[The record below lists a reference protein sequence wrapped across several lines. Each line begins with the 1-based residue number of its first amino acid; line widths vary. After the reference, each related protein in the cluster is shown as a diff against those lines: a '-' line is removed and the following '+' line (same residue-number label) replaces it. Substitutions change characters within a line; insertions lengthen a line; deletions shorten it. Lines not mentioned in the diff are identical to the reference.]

1 MIDVGFRELKDT
13 VADLRNKQSVRRP
26 YFMSASIPVPNGGR
40 AKATLVCD
48 QDADIAVCGLNGT
61 VVAPADVYGRRLPFA
76 STIWPIP
83 YPGGIVIDGWAERG
97 LNMRVYA
104 SSDKEDTL
112 SDPEHF
118 MDAKTML
125 QPGYK
130 IGGFSRPY
138 PFLRYLQRDSKLT
151 FEFIN
156 TDTYGVGDGNVFHFV
171 SLILTC
177 RKYEPFTR

>member
-13 VADLRNKQSVRRP
+13 VVDLRNKQAVRRP
-26 YFMSASIPVPNGGR
+26 YFMSASVPVPNGGR

-48 QDADIAVCGLNGT
+48 QDADIQVCGLNGT
-61 VVAPADVYGRRLPFA
+61 VIAPANVLGHRFNTI
-76 STIWPIP
+76 TIWPM
-83 YPGGIVIDGWAERG
+83 PGAAGGYADRG
-97 LNMRVYA
+97 LIMRIYA

-118 MDAKTML
+118 MDVKTML

-138 PFLRYLQRDSKLT
+138 PFSRYLQRDSKLT

-156 TDTYGVGDGNVFHFV
+156 TDTYGVESGNVFHFV
-171 SLILTC
+171 SLVLTC

>member
-13 VADLRNKQSVRRP
+13 VVDLRNKQAVRRP

-48 QDADIAVCGLNGT
+48 QDADIQVCGINGT
-61 VVAPADVYGRRLPFA
+61 VIAPSDVYGRRYNTL
-76 STIWPIP
+76 TIWPM
-83 YPGGIVIDGWAERG
+83 PGSAGGYAERG
-97 LNMRVYA
+97 LIMRAYA

-112 SDPEHF
+112 SDPENF
-118 MDAKTML
+118 MDVKTML

-138 PFLRYLQRDSKLT
+138 PFSRYLQRDSKLT

-156 TDTYGVGDGNVFHFV
+156 NDTYGVGEGTVFHFV
-171 SLILTC
+171 SLVLTC